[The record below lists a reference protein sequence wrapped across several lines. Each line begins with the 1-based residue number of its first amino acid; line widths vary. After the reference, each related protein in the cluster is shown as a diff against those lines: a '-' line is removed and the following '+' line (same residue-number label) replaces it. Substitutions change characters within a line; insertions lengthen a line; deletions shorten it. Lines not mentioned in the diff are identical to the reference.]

1 MKKVFCFFT
10 CLALSVAAMAQSAEE
25 ILEKM
30 DEVFGQYENSGIAM
44 TVQTKIPI
52 LGSVTMKAYSMDKKS
67 RMETRMF
74 GVDLIIWDDGVT
86 EWTYNS
92 KNNELEIANSKPSS
106 GEDGDADMFK
116 GVADG
121 YDVSIKKET
130 DEAWYIL
137 CKKSKTN
144 TNKEDPKNMEIV
156 VAKGSYH
163 PISLTTKIS
172 GTTLTMK
179 DLSFN
184 VTEDQVTF
192 DPKKYA
198 SAKVVDKR
206 NIVR

>member
-10 CLALSVAAMAQSAEE
+10 CLALSVAARAQSAEE

-52 LGSVTMKAYSMDKKS
+52 LGSVTMK
-67 RMETRMF
+67 
-74 GVDLIIWDDGVT
+74 
-86 EWTYNS
+86 
-92 KNNELEIANSKPSS
+92 
-106 GEDGDADMFK
+106 
-116 GVADG
+116 
-121 YDVSIKKET
+121 
-130 DEAWYIL
+130 
-137 CKKSKTN
+137 
-144 TNKEDPKNMEIV
+144 
-156 VAKGSYH
+156 
-163 PISLTTKIS
+163 
-172 GTTLTMK
+172 